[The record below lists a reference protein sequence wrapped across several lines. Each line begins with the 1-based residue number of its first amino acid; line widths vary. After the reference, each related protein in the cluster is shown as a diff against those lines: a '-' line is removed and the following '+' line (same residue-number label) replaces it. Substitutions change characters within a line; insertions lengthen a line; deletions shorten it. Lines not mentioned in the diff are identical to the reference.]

1 MNALIAAAF
10 SRTRTTLSLFAVLVL
25 AGIMARIALPIA
37 NDPHVELPLFYVG
50 VVHDGI
56 SPDDAERLLVQPME
70 AELRKLEG
78 VVELKS
84 TASEGMASF
93 FVEFDVSQ
101 DLGRA
106 VAEVREAVNRARAEI
121 PATAEEPFVEELTA
135 DAFPMLQ
142 VNFIKGTT
150 SEREV
155 YQAALKLR
163 DEIES
168 IPSVL
173 SADLQGHREEVLE
186 VVINPDALNTYRIS
200 SEQLITTLQRN
211 NRLIPAGSV
220 DLDDGRF
227 AVKVPA
233 VVESSDDVLS
243 IPIRTSGEAAVT
255 LKDVATVRRTFKD
268 RASHARYNGRETIS
282 IDVKKR
288 ANANVIDSVA
298 QVLKSVDATRASLP
312 AGMELI
318 VSQNQAEFA
327 MVQVRELE
335 GNILTALA
343 LVMVLV
349 VAAMGFRSGLV
360 VGLGIP
366 FSLLFSVIV
375 IYLLGYTF
383 NFMVMFGMLLGLGM
397 LIDGGIVVTEYANRM
412 MAEGWDHR
420 EAYSESVKRM
430 FWPVTASTAT
440 TLAAFLPMLFWPGV
454 SGQFMGYLP
463 VTVFTVLIGSLFYA
477 LLFGPVLGSLL
488 GRPSAQSARAL
499 RDQTQL
505 ESGDPTQLKTFTGYF
520 ARLLIVVCAR
530 PGFTMVVVLGLLS
543 SIFWAYGKFGVGT
556 IFFSDAD
563 PQFIQVSVLGRGNF
577 SARETNKLVLE
588 VESEILEIPGI
599 RFVNTQTMLP
609 GVTNGL
615 GRSSSD
621 QIGSIFLEL
630 YPEAERDLKGNDVMR
645 QVRERTAHLAGIRV
659 EIAPLE
665 KGPPVGKPIQIELT
679 SRDRPLLEPAMAQVR
694 AYLDTLPELVDIDDT
709 AALPSI
715 EWRVE
720 VDRTQAALYGAD
732 VSAAGLAV
740 QLVTNGVKVA
750 EYRPDDADDSLDI
763 RVRYPREERGMKAIE
778 ELRLSTD
785 QGMIPLSNFVEIVPA
800 PGVDSFKRIDGIP
813 VELIRADVQEGV
825 MADAMVSEINDW
837 LQQQAFDPAVSIRF
851 RGANEEQADSMAFVS
866 AAFSLALALMF
877 ILLVTQF
884 NNFYQS
890 TLILAAVVMS
900 TAGVLLGLLVLG
912 NPFSALLTGVGIL
925 ALAGIVVNNNIILI
939 DTFNH
944 LSRLH
949 PELDSRT
956 LIVRA
961 TAQRLRPVLLTTVT
975 TVCGLL
981 PLACGYSVD
990 LISRTI
996 TAEGEMAIFW
1006 GPLSQAIV
1014 LGLTFATMLTLVATP
1029 AMLALP
1035 LAIKDTL
1042 KRLRSA
1048 LAKSGSS
1055 ISKRLPTGG

>member
-84 TASEGMASF
+84 TAAEGMASF

-420 EAYSESVKRM
+420 EAYAESVKRM

-1014 LGLTFATMLTLVATP
+1014 FGLTFATMLTLVATP

>member
-84 TASEGMASF
+84 TAAEGMASF

-420 EAYSESVKRM
+420 EAYAESVKRM

-530 PGFTMVVVLGLLS
+530 PGFTMVVVLGLLG

-1014 LGLTFATMLTLVATP
+1014 FGLTFATMLTLVATP

>member
-1 MNALIAAAF
+1 MNALIDAAF
-10 SRTRTTLSLFAVLVL
+10 SRTRTTLSLFALLLIV
-25 AGIMARIALPIA
+25 GIMARMALPIA
-37 NDPHVELPLFYVG
+37 NDPHVELPLYYVG

-78 VVELKS
+78 LVELKS
-84 TASEGMASF
+84 TAAEGMASF

-101 DLGRA
+101 NLNQA
-106 VAEVREAVNRARAEI
+106 IAEVREAVSRARAEM
-121 PATAEEPFVEELTA
+121 PSTAEEPFVNELTA
-135 DAFPMLQ
+135 DGFPMLQ
-142 VNFIKGTT
+142 INFIKGSN
-150 SEREV
+150 SERDIF
-155 YQAALKLR
+155 QAALKLR

-186 VVINPDALNTYRIS
+186 VVIDPEALNTYRIS
-200 SEQLITTLQRN
+200 AEQLINTLQRN
-211 NRLIPAGSV
+211 NRLIPAGSIN
-220 DLDDGRF
+220 LDGGRF

-233 VVESSDDVLS
+233 VVESATDVLS
-243 IPIRTSGEAAVT
+243 IPIRTSAETAVT
-255 LKDVATVRRTFKD
+255 LQDVATVRRTFKD
-268 RASHARYNGRETIS
+268 RVSHARYNGREAIS

-288 ANANVIDSVA
+288 ANANVIDTVDH
-298 QVLKSVDATRASLP
+298 VLARVDTTRASLP
-312 AGMELI
+312 AGMEVV

-349 VAAMGFRSGLV
+349 VATMGFRSGV
-360 VGLGIP
+360 IVGLGIP
-366 FSLLFSVIV
+366 FSLLFSVVV
-375 IYLLGYTF
+375 IYLLGFTF

-412 MAEGWDHR
+412 MAEGMDHQK
-420 EAYSESVKRM
+420 AYKESVKRM

-454 SGQFMGYLP
+454 SGQFMAYLP
-463 VTVFTVLIGSLFYA
+463 ITVFTVLIGSLFYA
-477 LLFGPVLGSLL
+477 LVFGPVLGSLL
-488 GRPSAQSARAL
+488 GRPSAQAASAM
-499 RDQTQL
+499 RDQVQR
-505 ESGDPTQLKTFTGYF
+505 EAVDPTQLNSFTGTF
-520 ARLLIVVCAR
+520 ARLLTVVCNR
-530 PGFTMVVVLGLLS
+530 PALTMTLVLGLLG

-563 PQFIQVSVLGRGNF
+563 PQFIKVSVLGRGNF
-577 SARETNKLVLE
+577 SADEVNYLVRE
-588 VESEILEIPGI
+588 VEDEIIAIPGI

-609 GVTNGL
+609 GGNESMS
-615 GRSSSD
+615 SSSD
-621 QIGSIFLEL
+621 RIGSIFLEL
-630 YPEAERDLKGNDVMR
+630 FPESERELRGNDIMR
-645 QVRERTAHLAGIRV
+645 EVRDRTEHLAGIRV
-659 EIAPLE
+659 EIQPLE

-679 SRDRPLLEPAMAQVR
+679 SSERALLEPAMAQVR
-694 AYLDTLPELVDIDDT
+694 AYLDTLSGLVDIDDT

-740 QLVTNGVKVA
+740 QMVTNGVKVA
-750 EYRPDDADDSLDI
+750 EYRPNNADDSLDI
-763 RVRYPREERGMKAIE
+763 RVRYPTAERGTTAIE
-778 ELRLSTD
+778 QLRLSTSE
-785 QGMIPLSNFVEIVPA
+785 GMIPLSNFVDIVPA
-800 PGVDSFKRIDGIP
+800 PGVDSFKRIDGLP
-813 VELIRADVQEGV
+813 VELIRADVREGV
-825 MADAMVSEINDW
+825 MADAMVKEIDQW
-837 LQQQAFDPAVSIRF
+837 LQQQNFDPAITIRF

-866 AAFSLALALMF
+866 AAFTLALALMF

-890 TLILAAVVMS
+890 LLILAAVVMS

-912 NPFSALLTGVGIL
+912 SPFSALLTGVGIL

-944 LSRLH
+944 LRKLH
-949 PELDSRT
+949 PDLDTRVV
-956 LIVRA
+956 IVRA
-961 TAQRLRPVLLTTVT
+961 TAQRLRPVLLTTIT

-981 PLACGYSVD
+981 PLACGYSID
-990 LISRTI
+990 LISRTV
-996 TAEGEMAIFW
+996 TANGEMAMFW

-1014 LGLTFATMLTLVATP
+1014 FGLTFATLLTLIATP

-1035 LAIKDTL
+1035 ITL
-1042 KRLRSA
+1042 KERLNPFRKKRSA
-1048 LAKSGSS
+1048 PLGPDAAPLST
-1055 ISKRLPTGG
+1055 TG

>member
-420 EAYSESVKRM
+420 EAYAESVKRM

-1014 LGLTFATMLTLVATP
+1014 FGLTFATVLTLVATP

>member
-420 EAYSESVKRM
+420 EAYAESVKRM

-440 TLAAFLPMLFWPGV
+440 TLAAF
-454 SGQFMGYLP
+454 
-463 VTVFTVLIGSLFYA
+463 
-477 LLFGPVLGSLL
+477 
-488 GRPSAQSARAL
+488 
-499 RDQTQL
+499 
-505 ESGDPTQLKTFTGYF
+505 
-520 ARLLIVVCAR
+520 
-530 PGFTMVVVLGLLS
+530 
-543 SIFWAYGKFGVGT
+543 
-556 IFFSDAD
+556 
-563 PQFIQVSVLGRGNF
+563 
-577 SARETNKLVLE
+577 
-588 VESEILEIPGI
+588 
-599 RFVNTQTMLP
+599 
-609 GVTNGL
+609 
-615 GRSSSD
+615 
-621 QIGSIFLEL
+621 
-630 YPEAERDLKGNDVMR
+630 
-645 QVRERTAHLAGIRV
+645 
-659 EIAPLE
+659 
-665 KGPPVGKPIQIELT
+665 
-679 SRDRPLLEPAMAQVR
+679 
-694 AYLDTLPELVDIDDT
+694 
-709 AALPSI
+709 
-715 EWRVE
+715 
-720 VDRTQAALYGAD
+720 
-732 VSAAGLAV
+732 
-740 QLVTNGVKVA
+740 
-750 EYRPDDADDSLDI
+750 
-763 RVRYPREERGMKAIE
+763 
-778 ELRLSTD
+778 
-785 QGMIPLSNFVEIVPA
+785 
-800 PGVDSFKRIDGIP
+800 
-813 VELIRADVQEGV
+813 
-825 MADAMVSEINDW
+825 
-837 LQQQAFDPAVSIRF
+837 
-851 RGANEEQADSMAFVS
+851 
-866 AAFSLALALMF
+866 
-877 ILLVTQF
+877 
-884 NNFYQS
+884 
-890 TLILAAVVMS
+890 
-900 TAGVLLGLLVLG
+900 
-912 NPFSALLTGVGIL
+912 
-925 ALAGIVVNNNIILI
+925 
-939 DTFNH
+939 
-944 LSRLH
+944 
-949 PELDSRT
+949 
-956 LIVRA
+956 
-961 TAQRLRPVLLTTVT
+961 
-975 TVCGLL
+975 
-981 PLACGYSVD
+981 
-990 LISRTI
+990 
-996 TAEGEMAIFW
+996 
-1006 GPLSQAIV
+1006 
-1014 LGLTFATMLTLVATP
+1014 
-1029 AMLALP
+1029 
-1035 LAIKDTL
+1035 
-1042 KRLRSA
+1042 
-1048 LAKSGSS
+1048 
-1055 ISKRLPTGG
+1055 